1 MAWKS
6 CSGARAISSTLNT
19 KPATALSA
27 DVQSTSSTP
36 ALSSVCSAHH
46 HGQHG
51 EREAPAAGEPER
63 LGVGALL
70 ARRRRPARER
80 PRHHDQREERRR
92 RHPERHRVLP
102 VGDADRHRDRERQ
115 PRAGLQEHEPAV
127 EAEPLVPGQPAAC
140 EVARRVGEHRDDE
153 DPVERL
159 RAVEQVVLD
168 RPAQDERDDEEG
180 EREAAL
186 DQQRRAQRVVG
197 LEAAGAAVGDR
208 AREQLLDRPV
218 DHRDGHEQHRPQQ
231 RDLLVLDV
239 VQDVGRD
246 REVRE
251 RHDPREGD
259 ADREDA
265 GAAAVAGARGPGQSR
280 TSSIVHGNGERASTT
295 SPWRL
300 SSATNARLDQWLTC
314 PGVLPRSLM

>member
-1 MAWKS
+1 MTRK
-6 CSGARAISSTLNT
+6 R
-19 KPATALSA
+19 
-27 DVQSTSSTP
+27 
-36 ALSSVCSAHH
+36 
-46 HGQHG
+46 
-51 EREAPAAGEPER
+51 
-63 LGVGALL
+63 
-70 ARRRRPARER
+70 
-80 PRHHDQREERRR
+80 
-92 RHPERHRVLP
+92 
-102 VGDADRHRDRERQ
+102 
-115 PRAGLQEHEPAV
+115 
-127 EAEPLVPGQPAAC
+127 
-140 EVARRVGEHRDDE
+140 
-153 DPVERL
+153 
-159 RAVEQVVLD
+159 
-168 RPAQDERDDEEG
+168 

-186 DQQRRAQRVVG
+186 DQQRRAQRVVV
-197 LEAAGAAVGDR
+197 LEAARAAVGDR

-239 VQDVGRD
+239 VEDVGRD

-300 SSATNARLDQWLTC
+300 EQRDERALGPVVDVPGGVAEVLDVGAARDVEPAPQRLARHRDEQPALGHARHLRDRVRGVGDVLEHLDRGRDVELVVGERQ
-314 PGVLPRSLM
+314 VLRLHDPVLEVGRLALLPLGLDRGILEVEPDDAPRRELLRPLVGEDRLAAADVEQRLRVGLR